1 MKERFDDL
9 NKRLSIVLKDECLR
23 FLANN
28 LKFEEDTSDI
38 INLVLSGYIS
48 SMFNTLLFFSEE
60 HHDMN
65 LLVKEFIKNLIKSIE
80 EIHPISKVKANIYWA
95 KCV

>member
-9 NKRLSIVLKDECLR
+9 NKRLSSVLKDECLS

-48 SMFNTLLFFSEE
+48 AMFNTMLFFSEE

-65 LLVKEFIKNLIKSIE
+65 LLVKEFIKNLLKSIE
-80 EIHPISKVKANIYWA
+80 EIHPISKVKAHIFLA
-95 KCV
+95 KVL

>member
-1 MKERFDDL
+1 MKERFEDL
-9 NKRLSIVLKDECLR
+9 NKRLSIILRDECLR

-48 SMFNTLLFFSEE
+48 AMFNTMLFFSEE
-60 HHDMN
+60 HHDIH
-65 LLVKEFIKNLIKSIE
+65 LLVNKFIKNLIKSLE
-80 EIHPISKVKANIYWA
+80 EIHPISKVKANVYWA
-95 KCV
+95 KEA